1 MLRRLAVTPI
11 PRVPSHM
18 PKPLAHFETALD
30 TFHQQR
36 ARFNVFS
43 VAVAMPSEQSPT
55 VLETEFEYRVAEGA
69 LMRLACS
76 ERCFDSDSAVLQ
88 LQEATC

>member
-36 ARFNVFS
+36 ARFNVLS
-43 VAVAMPSEQSPT
+43 VAVAMPSEQWPT
-55 VLETEFEYRVAEGA
+55 ILETEFEYRLAEGE
-69 LMRLACS
+69 LIRLACS
-76 ERCFDSDSAVLQ
+76 ERCFDRDSAVLQ